1 MAKQVTNDEL
11 FILSNLSYSK
21 NGWFSD
27 EMTTIKVEYD
37 AEYQDF
43 LVETDEKKTRRNR
56 ITKTQMD
63 VTAWADSQI
72 KHLAYQNKKVAT
84 FVLDITKT
92 AVSITLELTT
102 DEGAVATAETA

>member
-1 MAKQVTNDEL
+1 MATVVTNDEL
-11 FILSNLSYSK
+11 VILSNLSYSK

-27 EMTTIKVEYD
+27 EITTIKVEYD

-56 ITKTQMD
+56 ISKTQMD

-72 KHLAYQNKKVAT
+72 KHLAYQNKTVAA
-84 FVLDITKT
+84 FV
-92 AVSITLELTT
+92 LELTKDSVT
-102 DEGAVATAETA
+102 ITLDMKQAVATADETAQA